1 MRYFITSLI
10 LIVNLILQSTLFQ
23 YIEIIDIKPNTTIA
37 IIVAF
42 AFLCG
47 ELPGAIIGFAAGLL
61 QDIFFG
67 SYIGMHSMLGMLT
80 GFLCGKFHIGFYK
93 EGLLLPLSL
102 TIISTLFYELC
113 FYILNI
119 LIRGNMSVL
128 YFLRAV
134 ILPETAY
141 TAIFSV
147 IIYKIIYLINCKLE
161 ERERLTRKLF

>member
-61 QDIFFG
+61 QDIFFDVAL
-67 SYIGMHSMLGMLT
+67 SI
-80 GFLCGKFHIGFYK
+80 
-93 EGLLLPLSL
+93 LSL
-102 TIISTLFYELC
+102 K
-113 FYILNI
+113 N
-119 LIRGNMSVL
+119 
-128 YFLRAV
+128 FLSFPYSIVKEPSDVRTT
-134 ILPETAY
+134 E
-141 TAIFSV
+141 F
-147 IIYKIIYLINCKLE
+147 
-161 ERERLTRKLF
+161 